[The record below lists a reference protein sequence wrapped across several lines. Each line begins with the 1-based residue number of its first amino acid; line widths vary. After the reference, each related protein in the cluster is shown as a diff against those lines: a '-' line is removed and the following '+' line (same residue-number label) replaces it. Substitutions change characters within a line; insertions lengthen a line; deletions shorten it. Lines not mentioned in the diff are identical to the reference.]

1 MATDDA
7 GIHLIITC
15 HEQNAKALR
24 DRVPLKYEGFRVVIM
39 HNNEVRRD
47 NLQKEKEQYEEE
59 LKKMEQEL
67 EA

>member
-1 MATDDA
+1 
-7 GIHLIITC
+7 
-15 HEQNAKALR
+15 
-24 DRVPLKYEGFRVVIM
+24 M